1 MKTFIKQIFS
11 AVVLGCRLKRRY
23 IMSFNNAA
31 TSYKQ
36 TENFYVKGIETP
48 HGRVQIVFDQLE
60 INLEKLIVKHPK
72 TDFVSY
78 GKVLQGF
85 TILAGSLDHQKG
97 GDLAEQL
104 VELYD
109 YCARTVKQYL
119 VEKDVKKLEEVLSLV
134 GEIADGWK
142 SITPK

>member
-1 MKTFIKQIFS
+1 
-11 AVVLGCRLKRRY
+11 
-23 IMSFNNAA
+23 MSFSNAA

-36 TENFYVKGIETP
+36 TDNFYIKGIETP
-48 HGRVQIVFDQLE
+48 HGRIQILFDQLE

-72 TDFVSY
+72 TDFASY
-78 GKVLQGF
+78 GKVLQGL
-85 TILAGSLDHQKG
+85 TILAESLDHQKG

-119 VEKDVKKLEEVLSLV
+119 VEKNVEKLEEVLSMV
-134 GEIADGWK
+134 SEISDAWK

>member
-1 MKTFIKQIFS
+1 
-11 AVVLGCRLKRRY
+11 
-23 IMSFNNAA
+23 MSYNNAA

-36 TENFYVKGIETP
+36 TENFYIKGIETP
-48 HGRVQIVFDQLE
+48 HGRIQILFDQLE
-60 INLEKLIVKHPK
+60 INLEKLIVNHPK

-78 GKVLQGF
+78 GKVLQGL
-85 TILAGSLDHQKG
+85 TILAESLDLKNG

-109 YCARTVKQYL
+109 YCARTVRQYL
-119 VEKDVKKLEEVLSLV
+119 VEKNVEKLEKVLSMV
-134 GEIADGWK
+134 SEISDAWK

>member
-1 MKTFIKQIFS
+1 
-11 AVVLGCRLKRRY
+11 
-23 IMSFNNAA
+23 MSLDQAA
-31 TSYKQ
+31 NLYKQ
-36 TENFYVKGIETP
+36 TENIYVKGIDTP
-48 HGRVQIVFDQLE
+48 HGRVQIVFDQFE

-78 GKVLQGF
+78 GKVLQCL
-85 TILAGSLDHQKG
+85 TILAESLDHQKG

-109 YCARTVKQYL
+109 YCARTIRQYL

>member
-1 MKTFIKQIFS
+1 
-11 AVVLGCRLKRRY
+11 
-23 IMSFNNAA
+23 MSLDQAA
-31 TSYKQ
+31 NLYKQ
-36 TENFYVKGIETP
+36 TENFYVKGMDSA
-48 HGRVQIVFDQLE
+48 HGRIQILFDQLE

-78 GKVLQGF
+78 GKVLQCL
-85 TILAGSLDHQKG
+85 TILADSLDHDKG

-109 YCARTVKQYL
+109 YCARTVKNYL

-134 GEIADGWK
+134 SEISDGWN
-142 SITPK
+142 SIEPK

>member
-1 MKTFIKQIFS
+1 
-11 AVVLGCRLKRRY
+11 
-23 IMSFNNAA
+23 MSLDQAA
-31 TSYKQ
+31 NLYKQ
-36 TENFYVKGIETP
+36 TENIYVKGIDTP
-48 HGRVQIVFDQLE
+48 HGRVQIVFDQFE

-78 GKVLQGF
+78 GKVLQCL
-85 TILAGSLDHQKG
+85 TILADSLDHQKG

-109 YCARTVKQYL
+109 YCARTIRQYL

>member
-1 MKTFIKQIFS
+1 
-11 AVVLGCRLKRRY
+11 
-23 IMSFNNAA
+23 MSYSNAA

-36 TENFYVKGIETP
+36 AENFYVKGIDTP
-48 HGRVQIVFDQLE
+48 HGRVQILFDQLE
-60 INLEKLIVKHPK
+60 INLEKLTVKHPK
-72 TDFVSY
+72 TDFASY
-78 GKVLQGF
+78 GKVLQCL

-134 GEIADGWK
+134 GEISDGWK
-142 SITPK
+142 TITPK

>member
-1 MKTFIKQIFS
+1 
-11 AVVLGCRLKRRY
+11 
-23 IMSFNNAA
+23 MSLDQAA
-31 TSYKQ
+31 NLYKQ
-36 TENFYVKGIETP
+36 TENIYVKGIDTP
-48 HGRVQIVFDQLE
+48 HGRVQIVFDQFE

-78 GKVLQGF
+78 GKVLQCL
-85 TILAGSLDHQKG
+85 TILAESLDHQKG

-109 YCARTVKQYL
+109 YCARTIRQYL

-134 GEIADGWK
+134 AEISDGWK

>member
-1 MKTFIKQIFS
+1 
-11 AVVLGCRLKRRY
+11 
-23 IMSFNNAA
+23 MSFNNAA

>member
-1 MKTFIKQIFS
+1 
-11 AVVLGCRLKRRY
+11 
-23 IMSFNNAA
+23 MSFNNAA

-134 GEIADGWK
+134 SEISQGWK

>member
-1 MKTFIKQIFS
+1 
-11 AVVLGCRLKRRY
+11 
-23 IMSFNNAA
+23 MSYSNAA

-36 TENFYVKGIETP
+36 AENFYIKGIETP
-48 HGRVQIVFDQLE
+48 HGRVQILFDQLE

-72 TDFVSY
+72 TDFASY
-78 GKVLQGF
+78 GKVLQCL
-85 TILAGSLDHQKG
+85 TILAESLDHQKG

-134 GEIADGWK
+134 AEISDGWK

>member
-1 MKTFIKQIFS
+1 
-11 AVVLGCRLKRRY
+11 
-23 IMSFNNAA
+23 MSYSNAA

-36 TENFYVKGIETP
+36 AENFYIKGIETP
-48 HGRVQIVFDQLE
+48 HGRVQILFDQLE

-78 GKVLQGF
+78 GKVLQCL
-85 TILAGSLDHQKG
+85 TILAESLDHQKG

-134 GEIADGWK
+134 GEISEGWK